1 MKNSKQIIF
10 IMLVAAWLL
19 AVSVRGLIIPILA
32 RFEIGDPQFF
42 GLNATT
48 LGALALGTVTFLI
61 LNRHPKVVSFTD
73 EVIYELK
80 KVTWPEKDDTVRST
94 IVVIGLT
101 LFIAGAL
108 ASYDYVWAEITQ
120 MVLFSES

>member
-32 RFEIGDPQFF
+32 RFEIGDPQLF

>member
-1 MKNSKQIIF
+1 
-10 IMLVAAWLL
+10 MLTAAWLL

-42 GLNATT
+42 GLNATSI
-48 LGALALGTVTFLI
+48 GAIILGTTTFLI

-73 EVIYELK
+73 EVIFELR
-80 KVTWPEKDDTVRST
+80 KVTWPEKDDTVHST

-108 ASYDYVWAEITQ
+108 ASYDYVWAEVTQ
-120 MVLFSES
+120 LVLFTES